1 MFSKKLMGRK
11 MFQEG
16 GMVTPSM
23 PLPPSGGIVDG
34 LGLNAPEAMP
44 PIPAQDQAMLTEG
57 MADMAGKL
65 GQVDAAEDTASLI
78 NAIRSDNLTL
88 DDRYTEL
95 AKYVGRA
102 DATKTPESVLTLVQP
117 TFELIEQGGGM
128 NMLGSD
134 ALQGTGPMEESMS
147 ATLTETP
154 MGDTATMTETME
166 TPTLFNKGG
175 LAVKKPKA
183 PVYRSNGSPMIGEM
197 ASFSDYPRNT
207 GAFDVESNPYLA
219 ASNILTTPVEPVST
233 SPITDRLEAT
243 RNAELE
249 RRRAA
254 LRSTQAADDPINYNN
269 MMQLYGTS
277 QMPNYLTRASI
288 QSRSMEG
295 IPEPRTAPEI
305 LESYREVANAD
316 DLVPIRS
323 AEEYQKEL
331 EEITAPSREIEKT
344 PEELLQERKDFIG
357 EMDNSP
363 QALFALAQS
372 FNTLANKPGTLLQ
385 GLAAAGGQ
393 AAESLAPIAR
403 EQEILDRQMKTD
415 VFDRHQELLQRIRDE
430 DRQIALS
437 AYDSFR
443 ADRKGNEQFKLD
455 QVMQALERTAVEAD
469 NYNQLLA
476 GVNQVAVEAQA
487 DWSNNQKTAIADMLS
502 PMSETEIDGAGRITG
517 MVPELNSSGQPT
529 GRFVP
534 KAMGII
540 GEDAERYFA
549 QPFTITGAEPN
560 AIMPAP
566 DAVPVDD
573 FAALP
578 LSEAQAIRSRIKN
591 RASSIKSFEDILK
604 KAFKDVGTGPE
615 SQVKAFL
622 TNSFGA
628 LGADWAK
635 FHGEEENRFLLAT
648 ALRDYIRAE
657 ALSDRYALGEQA
669 ILAELLDLDSQFW
682 RDPEAAWHRVRTV
695 MTNQINRN
703 EYDWA
708 IVQNRPFA
716 QLEYTAAA
724 TPNDPLPWSNQS
736 SKDYIGLAQE
746 QGKTGTWWVEFT
758 PEEAL
763 LQDPATNPNEFESID
778 MVRMAADPNSALY
791 DPNSPQYVPNLIKPS
806 DSVAKYDEFL
816 NNGNNIVRPL
826 TLTMEED
833 GVGVAPLNALM
844 SQYTLS
850 PEELKTVYQQGG
862 GDSVMTNVPMRS
874 TRQSSPVRNNQRHA
888 DFITDEVFQRVNQ

>member
-1 MFSKKLMGRK
+1 
-11 MFQEG
+11 
-16 GMVTPSM
+16 
-23 PLPPSGGIVDG
+23 
-34 LGLNAPEAMP
+34 
-44 PIPAQDQAMLTEG
+44 
-57 MADMAGKL
+57 
-65 GQVDAAEDTASLI
+65 
-78 NAIRSDNLTL
+78 
-88 DDRYTEL
+88 
-95 AKYVGRA
+95 
-102 DATKTPESVLTLVQP
+102 
-117 TFELIEQGGGM
+117 
-128 NMLGSD
+128 
-134 ALQGTGPMEESMS
+134 
-147 ATLTETP
+147 

-166 TPTLFNKGG
+166 APTLFNQGG
-175 LAVKKPKA
+175 LAVKKSKA
-183 PVYRSNGSPMIGEM
+183 PVYRQQGSPYMGEV
-197 ASFSDYPRNT
+197 ANPLDYPRNA
-207 GAFDVESNPYLA
+207 GAYGNEYNPYLA
-219 ASNILTTPVEPVST
+219 SSGLLTSSAEPVST
-233 SPITDRLEAT
+233 SPFTDRLEAR

-295 IPEPRTAPEI
+295 IPEPRTSAEI
-305 LESYREVANAD
+305 LESYQEIAD
-316 DLVPIRS
+316 ADELVPIRS
-323 AEEYQKEL
+323 AEDYQKEL
-331 EEITAPSREIEKT
+331 EEITAPSREVKRT

-357 EMDNSP
+357 EMDNAP

-372 FNTLANKPGTLLQ
+372 FRTLAETPGTVLQ
-385 GLAAAGGQ
+385 GVAAFGGD
-393 AAESLAPIAR
+393 AAERLAPIVR

-443 ADRKGNEQFKLD
+443 GDRSGNEQFKRD
-455 QVMQALERTAVEAD
+455 QVMQALERRAVESD

-487 DWSNNQKTAIADMLS
+487 DWSANQKTAIANLLA

-517 MVPELNSSGQPT
+517 QVPELNSSGQPT

-540 GEDAERYFA
+540 GEDADKYFA

-578 LSEAQAIRSRIKN
+578 LEEAKAVKTRIAN
-591 RASSIKSFEDILK
+591 RARSITAFENILK
-604 KAFKDVGTGPE
+604 KAFEDVGTGPE

-648 ALRDYIRAE
+648 ALRDYIRSE
-657 ALSDRYALGEQA
+657 ALSDRYALGEQK

-708 IVQNRPFA
+708 MVQNRPFA

-746 QGKTGTWWVEFT
+746 QGRTGTWWVEFT

-763 LQDPATNPNEFESID
+763 LQDPNTNPNEFESID

-791 DPNSPQYVPNLIKPS
+791 DPNSPQYVPNLIQPS
-806 DSVAKYDEFL
+806 DPVAKYDEFL

-826 TLTMEED
+826 TLTMEEE
-833 GVGVAPLNALM
+833 GVDIAPLNVFMA
-844 SQYTLS
+844 QYNLS
-850 PEELKTVYQQGG
+850 PEEMKTVYQQGG
-862 GDSVMTNVPMRS
+862 GDSVMTNVPMPS
-874 TRQSSPVRNNQRHA
+874 KMWSSPVQNRSRHS
-888 DFITDEVFQRVNQ
+888 DFINDEVFTRVNQ